1 MSIFPDSLN
10 FTLKDTLT
18 IEPSSSKIY
27 PSPSFELLT
36 STQFSETV
44 IVSTMTA
51 QPTTVSTVIS
61 ISTTNIIILGSA
73 LVAFE
78 IFSIIICITAVIAS
92 YKCGKRKQNSSQR
105 ERSTTELIANELYKT
120 NSTNITDEGYAELRD
135 LYPVTDDDSYS
146 KLKHNRY
153 TEVEP
158 TYSKIQHE
166 TDQKTQ
172 AIGVVESSR
181 AYTSLTPVTLDKP
194 SSYDVTSPNSP
205 HPVSSDTSC
214 L

>member
-18 IEPSSSKIY
+18 IEPS
-27 PSPSFELLT
+27 SPSFELLT

-105 ERSTTELIANELYKT
+105 ERSTTELIANELYMT
-120 NSTNITDEGYAELRD
+120 NSINTTDKGYTELRD
-135 LYPVTDDDSYS
+135 LHPVTDDNSYS
-146 KLKHNRY
+146 QLKHNRY
-153 TEVEP
+153 TEIESI
-158 TYSKIQHE
+158 YSKVRYE

-172 AIGVVESSR
+172 AVGVMESSR
-181 AYTSLTPVTLDKP
+181 AYTSVTPVTLDKP
-194 SSYDVTSPNSP
+194 NSYDVASPNSP